1 VVVGTTRHETNP
13 LGVGRANLELE
24 TSRYLI
30 VIGNLMEEKSEYTL
44 YVPVLAEIIV
54 VVLAVLF

>member
-1 VVVGTTRHETNP
+1 